1 MPSIRNHKGRFSRTK
16 SVKKI
21 TKLILDRVQQK
32 HKNNN
37 RVSDHSYATFCN
49 PVTPTENITASTL
62 TDDDLTYIPP
72 DLVPLSHCRLVT
84 ELDTLANQL
93 KSCRECTIPLHLH
106 DAKGVRCYGLTGIVY
121 IICKA
126 SSCQTLNRIKLG
138 KVHFGREKKGVGIFY
153 VNLKAATGMIHAGIG
168 ETQLNNFLSSL
179 NVHCIDA
186 KTLKI
191 RENEA
196 GSVLENQAIMS
207 QQRHL
212 QMEILNSTT
221 EDQTDSTSGI
231 CISTDTCWQKKG
243 SGRSYNSLSGVS
255 TLIGKTTG
263 KVVNHKV
270 RISSCRICERA
281 KGRGILPRQHKCR
294 KNWSGWQR
302 SDLEKLFIQK
312 MVPQSKKLSN
322 LGSSQANESFNNLIA
337 LKAPKTKHFSTS
349 ASFKLQSQLSV
360 LQKNEGYN
368 YISELNTSIGL
379 SPGNETLSRGN
390 KLNKKREGNKNISKS
405 KQGKKQRKFL
415 KKKRLQ
421 KTTVAEVKEGRTYHS
436 SIGLEDFAT
445 IDIEEIPAI
454 PEAETFTNIDDA
466 PIVCFDLETTGL
478 SRYSDITQIAACT
491 KDSSFSR
498 YIFPDQQISREAS
511 EITKITVV
519 GQKMYY
525 KGNAVDYKHKHEG
538 MTDFLTYLSNFTD
551 KPVLVGHNIKRFDCH
566 VLFHTLKSMNMY
578 SELCANELAFSPSYP
593 QLYQMQL
600 TNLKTFEKLVQ
611 SKCLSKAMALKT
623 AKSNLGL
630 QHFQLAAQRN
640 NMAGIKALM
649 TEKSSTWVVR
659 VTSNKQI
666 IQRVYEY
673 LFSHK

>member
-1 MPSIRNHKGRFSRTK
+1 
-16 SVKKI
+16 
-21 TKLILDRVQQK
+21 
-32 HKNNN
+32 
-37 RVSDHSYATFCN
+37 
-49 PVTPTENITASTL
+49 
-62 TDDDLTYIPP
+62 
-72 DLVPLSHCRLVT
+72 
-84 ELDTLANQL
+84 
-93 KSCRECTIPLHLH
+93 
-106 DAKGVRCYGLTGIVY
+106 
-121 IICKA
+121 
-126 SSCQTLNRIKLG
+126 
-138 KVHFGREKKGVGIFY
+138 
-153 VNLKAATGMIHAGIG
+153 MIHAGIG

-221 EDQTDSTSGI
+221 EDQTDSRSGI

-294 KNWSGWQR
+294 KNWSGSAKGMEPDMVVEMLKELDEKGVDILEVVGDDDSTGFDRAKRLMPNSKMEKISDKNHIKHNIISKINELKPKHKELTGMNVGNPSGIEDGLHASIKHIFGEHDNCNETWCGYLKDKDSYIHSNLPRGKDLCSSELR

-349 ASFKLQSQLSV
+349 ASFKLQSQLSRT
-360 LQKNEGYN
+360 QKNEGYN

-390 KLNKKREGNKNISKS
+390 KLNKKREGNKNIFKS

-415 KKKRLQ
+415 KRNVYKK
-421 KTTVAEVKEGRTYHS
+421 TVAEVKEGEHTTVQSVIILILTER
-436 SIGLEDFAT
+436 LEDFAT

-525 KGNAVDYKHKHEG
+525 KDSLNLFKLVSPGLSSYSQYFLVDKLLGQQYESHNAVYDTKLL
-538 MTDFLTYLSNFTD
+538 FN
-551 KPVLVGHNIKRFDCH
+551 LVTEKGNVSQYI
-566 VLFHTLKSMNMY
+566 S
-578 SELCANELAFSPSYP
+578 ELAFSPSYP

-600 TNLKTFEKLVQ
+600 ANLKTFEKLVQ

-623 AKSNLGL
+623 VRSNLRF
-630 QHFQLAAQRN
+630 QHFKLAVQRN
-640 NMAGIKALM
+640 DMAGLKALM
-649 TEKSSTWVVR
+649 TEKSSTGVVR
-659 VTSNKQI
+659 VTSNKKI

-673 LFSHK
+673 LISLK

>member
-1 MPSIRNHKGRFSRTK
+1 
-16 SVKKI
+16 
-21 TKLILDRVQQK
+21 
-32 HKNNN
+32 
-37 RVSDHSYATFCN
+37 
-49 PVTPTENITASTL
+49 
-62 TDDDLTYIPP
+62 
-72 DLVPLSHCRLVT
+72 
-84 ELDTLANQL
+84 
-93 KSCRECTIPLHLH
+93 
-106 DAKGVRCYGLTGIVY
+106 
-121 IICKA
+121 
-126 SSCQTLNRIKLG
+126 
-138 KVHFGREKKGVGIFY
+138 
-153 VNLKAATGMIHAGIG
+153 MIHAGIG

-191 RENEA
+191 REKA

-221 EDQTDSTSGI
+221 EDQTDSRSGI

-294 KNWSGWQR
+294 KNWSGSAKGMEPDMVVEMLKELDEKGVDILEVVGDDDSTGFDR
-302 SDLEKLFIQK
+302 AKRLMPNSKMEKISDKNHIK
-312 MVPQSKKLSN
+312 HNIISKI
-322 LGSSQANESFNNLIA
+322 NE
-337 LKAPKTKHFSTS
+337 LKPKHKRVNWDES
-349 ASFKLQSQLSV
+349 AQPYS
-360 LQKNEGYN
+360 QKNEGYN

-390 KLNKKREGNKNISKS
+390 KLNKKREGNKNIFKS

-421 KTTVAEVKEGRTYHS
+421 KTTVADLKEGRTYHS

-478 SRYSDITQIAACT
+478 
-491 KDSSFSR
+491 
-498 YIFPDQQISREAS
+498 
-511 EITKITVV
+511 
-519 GQKMYY
+519 
-525 KGNAVDYKHKHEG
+525 N
-538 MTDFLTYLSNFTD
+538 

-578 SELCANELAFSPSYP
+578 SELCASTVAFLDSLNLFKLVSPGLSSYSQYFLVDKLLGQQYESHNAVYDTKLLFNLVTEKGNVSQYISELAFSPSYP

-600 TNLKTFEKLVQ
+600 ANLKTFEKLVQ

-623 AKSNLGL
+623 ARSNLRF
-630 QHFQLAAQRN
+630 QHFKLAVQRN
-640 NMAGIKALM
+640 DMAGLKALM
-649 TEKSSTWVVR
+649 TEKSSTGVVR
-659 VTSNKQI
+659 VTSNKKI

-673 LFSHK
+673 LISLK